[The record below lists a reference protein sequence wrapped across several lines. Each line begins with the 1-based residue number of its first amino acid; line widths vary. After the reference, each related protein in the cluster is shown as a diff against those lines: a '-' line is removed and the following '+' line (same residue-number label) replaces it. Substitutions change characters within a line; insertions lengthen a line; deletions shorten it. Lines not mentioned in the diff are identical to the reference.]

1 MKLWFQGERSTGYGV
16 ALLNVLFGKFSAS
29 KLLKN
34 ACPLDREREENGD
47 AGDEQNKS
55 KKKRTEWK
63 TEKNYAHNNKE
74 ENGMR
79 IGEEITHTQNLEKD
93 GIRNEKIQKL
103 KRKTSKAGLF

>member
-1 MKLWFQGERSTGYGV
+1 V

-55 KKKRTEWK
+55 KKKRTE
-63 TEKNYAHNNKE
+63 
-74 ENGMR
+74 
-79 IGEEITHTQNLEKD
+79 
-93 GIRNEKIQKL
+93 
-103 KRKTSKAGLF
+103 